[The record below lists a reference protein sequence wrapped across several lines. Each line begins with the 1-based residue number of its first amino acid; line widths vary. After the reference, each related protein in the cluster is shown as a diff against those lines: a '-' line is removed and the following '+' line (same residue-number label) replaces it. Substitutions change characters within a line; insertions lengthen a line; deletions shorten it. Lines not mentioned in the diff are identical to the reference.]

1 MNCTLPGSSVHGISQ
16 ATILEWVAISFSRG
30 CSRSRDQT
38 MSPAWAGGFF
48 TTESPGKPNGQ
59 ILSCKCLL
67 CCVPWVCV
75 TWTWKRH
82 SCDFGV
88 LYLTKG
94 STGDPLLLSYL
105 EKEFQSSSSAIQ
117 KESQISIQ
125 KKLSQSSHAG
135 ESKSRK
141 DTDGKSQRKEIQDCL
156 PDITWTPAQS
166 SPEPR
171 DHCGCWLAWL
181 NIRVSL
187 WC

>member
-59 ILSCKCLL
+59 ILSCKYLL

-88 LYLTKG
+88 LYLTKR

-125 KKLSQSSHAG
+125 KNCLRVPMQVSPRAEKTLMEKVRGRKFKIAYLTSPEHQLS
-135 ESKSRK
+135 
-141 DTDGKSQRKEIQDCL
+141 
-156 PDITWTPAQS
+156 PAQS
-166 SPEPR
+166 PETTVVVGLL
-171 DHCGCWLAWL
+171 D
-181 NIRVSL
+181 
-187 WC
+187 